1 MQKQTHQQRV
11 RTEYQRRN
19 GDDGDGGRRRHWPA
33 AAGQQ
38 AAAAAAARA
47 RAKQNLK
54 GKRLGAT
61 YIGEKNRSGLRKG
74 GAGWESD
81 WKEGGETDLDGERG
95 RARALGEGGG
105 GRVGDGE
112 RRRKNRRGRIGF
124 GLPQIGKSMRCHFRK
139 RTETVRRSPANED
152 GHGSSCNTKLRTEM
166 GVNWAHFTTKGKKE
180 ELLLM

>member
-1 MQKQTHQQRV
+1 M

-19 GDDGDGGRRRHWPA
+19 GDDGDGEA
-33 AAGQQ
+33 AALAGGSGQQ

-81 WKEGGETDLDGERG
+81 WKVGGETDLDGERG
-95 RARALGEGGG
+95 RGGG
-105 GRVGDGE
+105 G
-112 RRRKNRRGRIGF
+112 
-124 GLPQIGKSMRCHFRK
+124 
-139 RTETVRRSPANED
+139 
-152 GHGSSCNTKLRTEM
+152 
-166 GVNWAHFTTKGKKE
+166 
-180 ELLLM
+180 